1 MKAFLQSPNVVRP
14 KVVFFDAVGTLFGVV
29 GSVGL
34 QYATIAKRH
43 GVIATADNL
52 DKSFYAAFKRS
63 DSLAFPG
70 AAAIDIPNLEY
81 KWWKEVTRASFEGAP
96 MFDDFDAFFADLFAY
111 FASGEPW
118 VIYPETIQTLDFF
131 RESGI
136 AIGVISNF
144 DSRLYSVL
152 RSLSLDHYFQSVTI
166 STEVGAAKPNGKI
179 FTIALAKHNCMAGE
193 AWHVGDSLK
202 EDYQAATAMG
212 LRGILVDRNTAEG

>member
-1 MKAFLQSPNVVRP
+1 MKSFLQSPNIARP

-34 QYATIAKRH
+34 QYATIAQRH
-43 GVIATADNL
+43 GVIATADDLNQ
-52 DKSFYAAFKRS
+52 SFYRAFKQS
-63 DSLAFPG
+63 GSPAFPG
-70 AAAIDIPNLEY
+70 AAAIDIPGLEY
-81 KWWKEVTRASFEGAP
+81 DWWKEITRASFERAQL
-96 MFDDFDAFFADLFAY
+96 FADFDAFFTDLFAY

-118 VIYPETIQTLDFF
+118 VVYPETIQTLDFF

-136 AIGVISNF
+136 AIGIISNF

-179 FTIALAKHNCMAGE
+179 FTIALAKHNCIARE

-202 EDYQAATAMG
+202 EDYEAATGMG
-212 LRGILVDRNTAEG
+212 LRGILVDRNAAES